1 MIWKYDEQEAK
12 MKLAEQAT
20 MFMVGIPFWIKLN
33 KVLRSPPPMRQ
44 KETPWKRRNE
54 VAQTNLFDYRVSQ
67 LIVKEGLIDKKNDL
81 FFLCTL
87 FLVGFLFI
95 IVLCLVGYENM
106 VMMESIGVFNAF
118 NMFIFNALVVSMKIM
133 VKFL

>member
-12 MKLAEQAT
+12 MKLAKQAT
-20 MFMVGIPFWIKLN
+20 MFMVGIPFQIKLN
-33 KVLRSPPPMRQ
+33 KVLRSPPPVRQ
-44 KETPWKRRNE
+44 KETWKRKNE

-106 VMMESIGVFNAF
+106 VMMESIGAFNAF
-118 NMFIFNALVVSMKIM
+118 NMFLFNALVVSMKIM